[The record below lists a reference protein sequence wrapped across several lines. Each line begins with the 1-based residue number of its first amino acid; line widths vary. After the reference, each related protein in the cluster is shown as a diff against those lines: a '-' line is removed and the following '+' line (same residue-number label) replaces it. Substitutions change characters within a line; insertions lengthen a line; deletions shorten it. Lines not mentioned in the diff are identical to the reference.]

1 LVTRLVAKVTLT
13 LAAEALLCLSAQSQ
27 TAYHFHKETASAS
40 YYLLSTAGPDAASTT
55 LTTSD
60 LKGKTGSAWIA
71 NWTTAA
77 GVPNSAGTV
86 PANSTFQFSLWLN
99 KSASFGTIYPIVMVG
114 KLDANQN
121 VTSWTTATAGTPLTT
136 TLTKVTFSFTLPA
149 AQTMVATDRW
159 WVEVGVYIPSGV
171 VLHIALPPGLPS
183 REL

>member
-27 TAYHFHKETASAS
+27 TTYHFHKETASAS

-71 NWTTAA
+71 NWATAA

-86 PANSTFQFSLWLN
+86 PANSTFQFSLWMN

-114 KLDANQN
+114 KLDAKSKRDKLDDSDCRYAIDNNSYEGHVQFHP
-121 VTSWTTATAGTPLTT
+121 AGCSNYGRYRSVVGRGWGIH
-136 TLTKVTFSFTLPA
+136 TK
-149 AQTMVATDRW
+149 W
-159 WVEVGVYIPSGV
+159 G
-171 VLHIALPPGLPS
+171 
-183 REL
+183 